1 MNNIKPIM
9 VTGPYTCGKG
19 TLISLLDSP
28 SVFTI
33 PQWHDMLIDIFY
45 KFQVWFNTE
54 YKTKKSWR
62 GGKDE
67 RIIQLRKLLSEQDY
81 PMLEQ
86 YSMQKQIVF
95 PISSEKFETF
105 EFNFD
110 YYNHEKEFFESINEL
125 DNESINVQTLLNL
138 FLKSFIKNLKNT
150 SQQNYKYFVS
160 AAEPGFCN
168 FENLIN
174 LIPEI
179 KIIYIDRK
187 DWFLSYAN
195 RLANENLDP
204 FNSIF
209 KDKRFTGI
217 INAEKLCNVLENK
230 YPDNFKVIR
239 FEDLITNSEVIMDYI
254 VDFIGLEK
262 NDIYKIPTFLTQKI
276 QTKDIIGKVQDKI
289 ENLKLLPSQI
299 LTLQREYYK
308 RYGTTQLIKKDLV
321 TYIEPEPLKLV
332 DSKDISVV
340 IQGEISDKKQVQS
353 CIHNI
358 RRYLPSAEIVLS
370 TWENTNVDKLDYDIL
385 VSSRDPGGFDMQPV
399 TWKKN
404 NVNRQIISTINGIK
418 KANRKY
424 VLKLRTDCLIKNSN
438 FLKYFNSRLM
448 QNLKRVKEY
457 SVFKNRILIDSLF
470 TRNSEYNSCTQ
481 VGLCFHPSDIW
492 MFGLKEDLEMLFDI
506 PLQNQYI
513 VNING
518 KNYQYRTPEQ
528 YLWTNCLEKNNWSI
542 FMDTCL
548 YNTPYTS
555 ECSLNSIINN
565 FFVLNHKKSGI
576 KFPKKFKKHPK
587 FTFKYVLTT
596 KRYLELYKEYISSS
610 YKIPKEFKYET
621 LNDVFGLNKY
631 ITELKDLLK
640 PFNFIA
646 KILKPFSF
654 IIKIPLCLIKILLKV
669 ITNSYKLIWW
679 LQ

>member
-1 MNNIKPIM
+1 MNDIKPIM

-19 TLISLLDSP
+19 TLISLLDSE

-45 KFQVWFNTE
+45 RFQIWLNTD

-67 RIIQLRKLLSEQDY
+67 RIIKLRKLLSAQDY

-86 YSMQKQIVF
+86 YALQKKIVF

-105 EFNFD
+105 EFDFD
-110 YYNHEKEFFESINEL
+110 YYIHEKDFFESIYQL
-125 DNESINVQTLLNL
+125 DIENINIQTLLNL
-138 FLKSFIKNLKNT
+138 FLKSFIKNFKNI
-150 SQQNYKYFVS
+150 SNKNYQYFVS
-160 AAEPGFCN
+160 AAEPGFCD

-187 DWFLSYAN
+187 DWFLSYAK
-195 RLANENLDP
+195 RLANEGFDP
-204 FNSIF
+204 YNAIF
-209 KDKRFTGI
+209 KDRRFPGI
-217 INAEKLCNVLENK
+217 IKAVKLCNVWEHK
-230 YPDNFKVIR
+230 YPDNFKVIH
-239 FEDLITNSEVIMDYI
+239 FEDLITNSADIMDRI

-262 NDIYKIPTFLTQKI
+262 NDIYKIPTFLTREI
-276 QTKDIIGKVQDKI
+276 QAKEIIGQVQDKTD
-289 ENLKLLPSQI
+289 NLTLMPSQV
-299 LTLQREYYK
+299 LALQREYYK
-308 RYGTTQLIKKDLV
+308 RIGSAYQFNKDIV
-321 TYIEPEPLKLV
+321 TYIKSEPIPLIK
-332 DSKDISVV
+332 SNDISVV
-340 IQGEISDKKQVQS
+340 IQGEILNKKQLQN
-353 CIHNI
+353 CISNI
-358 RRYLPSAEIVLS
+358 RRYLSEAEIILS
-370 TWENTNVDKLDYDIL
+370 TWENSNIDNLDYDIL
-385 VSSRDPGGFDMQPV
+385 ALSQDPGGFDMQPV

-404 NVNRQIISTINGIK
+404 NVNRQIISSITGIR

-424 VLKLRTDCLIKNSN
+424 ILKLRTDCLIKNSN
-438 FLKYFNSRLM
+438 FLKYFNSKFVT
-448 QNLKRVKEY
+448 NLKRIREY
-457 SVFKNRILIDSLF
+457 SVFKNRILVDSLF

-518 KNYQYRTPEQ
+518 KDYQYRTPEQ
-528 YLWTNCLEKNNWSI
+528 YIWTNCLEKNNWHI
-542 FMDTCL
+542 FMDSCL

-565 FFVLNHKKSGI
+565 FFVLNHNKSGI

-587 FTFKYVLTT
+587 YTFKYVLTT
-596 KRYLELYKEYISSS
+596 KRYFELYKEYCCDSS
-610 YKIPKEFKYET
+610 YKIPNEFKYST
-621 LNDVFGLNKY
+621 LSDVFRVDKY
-631 ITELKDLLK
+631 MTELKELLK
-640 PFNFIA
+640 PFNFIV
-646 KILKPFSF
+646 
-654 IIKIPLCLIKILLKV
+654 KIPICIIKILLKC
-669 ITNSYKLIWW
+669 IMNSYKLIWW
-679 LQ
+679 IK